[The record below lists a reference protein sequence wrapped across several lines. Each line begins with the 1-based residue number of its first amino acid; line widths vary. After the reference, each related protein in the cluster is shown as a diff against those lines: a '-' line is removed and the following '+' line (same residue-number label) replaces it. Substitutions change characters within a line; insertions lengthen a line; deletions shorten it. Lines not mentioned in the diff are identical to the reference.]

1 MVLKIQSLKELQKLA
16 KAVAKTLKGGE
27 ILALS
32 GELGAGKTTFTKLL
46 FKELGIKSRIVS
58 PTFIL
63 MVPYIHD
70 GKTYYHLD
78 LYRTNSL
85 KEVQGLG
92 LGELWEKKNNI
103 FVIEWA
109 ERIKKYLPKKT
120 VFFKLEVVS
129 VKTGERKITIKNVK
143 KNFKI

>member
-1 MVLKIQSLKELQKLA
+1 MVLKIQNLKELQKLA
-16 KAVAKTLKGGE
+16 KALAKTLKGGE

-63 MVPYIHD
+63 MVPYIHN

-78 LYRTNSL
+78 LYRTNSP

-92 LGELWEKKNNI
+92 IEELWGKKNNI

-120 VFFKLEVVS
+120 VFLKLEVVS

>member
-78 LYRTNSL
+78 LYRTNSI

-92 LGELWEKKNNI
+92 LEELWEKKNNI

>member
-1 MVLKIQSLKELQKLA
+1 MVLKVRSLKELRKFA
-16 KAVAKTLKGGE
+16 KSIAKTLKGGE

-46 FKELGIKSRIVS
+46 LKELGIKSRIVS
-58 PTFIL
+58 PTFVL
-63 MVPYIHD
+63 MVPYVHRS
-70 GKTYYHLD
+70 KTYYHLD

-92 LGELWEKKNNI
+92 LEELWGKKNTL

-109 ERIKKYLPKKT
+109 ERIKKHLPKKT
-120 VFFKLEVVS
+120 IFLKFEVVS
-129 VKTGERKITIKNVK
+129 VKTDERKITIKNVK

>member
-78 LYRTNSL
+78 LYRTNSI

-92 LGELWEKKNNI
+92 LEELWEKKNNT

-120 VFFKLEVVS
+120 IFFKLEVVS